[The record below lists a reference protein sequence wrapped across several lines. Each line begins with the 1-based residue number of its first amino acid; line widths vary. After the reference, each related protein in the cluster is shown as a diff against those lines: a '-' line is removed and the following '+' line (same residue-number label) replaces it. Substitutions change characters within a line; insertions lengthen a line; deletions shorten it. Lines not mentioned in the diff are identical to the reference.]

1 MLKLSNEIHQKIA
14 NECGEVEIAAVARV
28 CKQLYNIYNS
38 LLYTFNVRFRESC
51 VVLRI
56 FHFRRYSKGVA
67 AKSLQYAINA
77 GANIQQ
83 NIPDYVPFNIPRYF
97 PLEMFTP
104 LHMAVRMDDAA
115 AITLLLQNEAYIDDQ
130 SCSHRL
136 TPLMVAILFRH
147 STVALSLLDHGATLT
162 STKCGDNALH
172 LAAAQNL
179 PEVVTYLV
187 NKKGMDPNCPNP
199 SGHTP
204 LLCAIQSYLA
214 TKDIITHLS
223 DLGADMNYSMT
234 DGDYNSPLHMAI
246 EMGSWDIAEQ
256 LLKEG
261 AHPRMACSPSILFF
275 TLTDTTSLGSD
286 YIQRLLEAVDGF
298 TDAAAIYSAA
308 FEQLVSNNKGYCD
321 GAKLLL
327 QRGYGSIVG
336 SNPKCWSR
344 VMSPSTGCSRT
355 IDLLLQY
362 GAQIPE
368 GELKKFLRCARQACI
383 GCYNMRLEKSLRPM
397 VHLASILQV
406 ILSHYLD
413 LDPKERPSEIV
424 KFLLGCPGWGI
435 VHQVEVC
442 RSEKEYTAKYRRCG
456 AGW

>member
-14 NECGEVEIAAVARV
+14 KECGEVEIAAVARV

-38 LLYTFNVRFRESC
+38 ILYTLNVRFRESSA
-51 VVLRI
+51 VLRI
-56 FHFRRYSKGVA
+56 FCFRRYSKGVA

-115 AITLLLQNEAYIDDQ
+115 AIALLLQNRAYIDDQ
-130 SCSHRL
+130 SCSHGL
-136 TPLMVAILFRH
+136 TPLMVANLFRQ

-172 LAAAQNL
+172 LAAAQDL
-179 PEVVTYLV
+179 PGVVTYLV
-187 NKKGMDPNCPNP
+187 NKKGMDPNCTNP

-214 TKDIITHLS
+214 AKDIIAHLS
-223 DLGADMNYSMT
+223 DLGADVNYSMT
-234 DGDYNSPLHMAI
+234 DGDYNCPLHMAI

-256 LLKEG
+256 LPKEG
-261 AHPRMACSPSILFF
+261 ADPRMACSPSILFF

-286 YIQRLLEAVDGF
+286 YLQRLLEAVDGF

-308 FEQLVSNNKGYCD
+308 FEQLVSNN
-321 GAKLLL
+321 
-327 QRGYGSIVG
+327 
-336 SNPKCWSR
+336 
-344 VMSPSTGCSRT
+344 
-355 IDLLLQY
+355 
-362 GAQIPE
+362 E
-368 GELKKFLRCARQACI
+368 G
-383 GCYNMRLEKSLRPM
+383 
-397 VHLASILQV
+397 
-406 ILSHYLD
+406 
-413 LDPKERPSEIV
+413 
-424 KFLLGCPGWGI
+424 
-435 VHQVEVC
+435 
-442 RSEKEYTAKYRRCG
+442 
-456 AGW
+456 